1 MRSIIR
7 HVESILRSFH
17 ISCNRSEHSSV
28 YSILEYLRTTS
39 YNQRSLG
46 LWPNVGI
53 VRYGTRIRAFDSFFE
68 SQTFFDSL
76 TLAPLLIDTAFSNLF
91 CFNSN
96 LLISNLNIQARPM
109 HVMLTQ
115 NSKGFCQKVC
125 ALAKTRTASV
135 EKMDMNELGWAAC
148 SHLSIYFYHTSAL
161 CIFHSPPPTST
172 PTPTPT
178 STPTST
184 PTPTPSEGWVYNI
197 F

>member
-1 MRSIIR
+1 
-7 HVESILRSFH
+7 
-17 ISCNRSEHSSV
+17 
-28 YSILEYLRTTS
+28 
-39 YNQRSLG
+39 
-46 LWPNVGI
+46 
-53 VRYGTRIRAFDSFFE
+53 
-68 SQTFFDSL
+68 
-76 TLAPLLIDTAFSNLF
+76 
-91 CFNSN
+91 